1 MLWLCFHLLEGGEV
15 SSSITSK
22 HRKQMDRGGVDLV
35 IRNARLLMESG
46 LVRGGVGV
54 SRGIISVIATDEHL
68 PDSDT
73 IIDAKGHVLMPG
85 LIDGHAHIH
94 DPNMLSHESFQSGSR
109 AAAGGGVTTI
119 IDMPLTNQVDSV
131 AKADEKIS
139 QGVSH
144 SIVDFSFYA
153 GMINSENI
161 STIPTLVERGIA
173 AFKAFTCEP
182 YQVGAGVIA
191 RALSE
196 VSEYGGHLTVHSE
209 DQGVLDEFKKDM
221 EGDWDA
227 PISHSL
233 ARPNLAEQ
241 LAVRQNVSIA
251 EQTGGHLHI
260 AHITTREG
268 LNEIERAKLAGTMVT
283 TEVCPHHLVFYRD
296 DMNRLGPKSKMN
308 PPLRTKED
316 RAALWSGLLRG
327 IIDMTVSDHAPCP
340 IEKKEAG
347 KEDIR
352 EAWSG
357 VDGIQMI
364 LRVLLSEGINKG
376 RLSYTKLLRAAS
388 RNPARIFGLYP
399 KKGILRIGSDADFVI
414 FDPNREEKITADMM
428 FSKCEW
434 TLYEGMTMRGAPVMT
449 IVRGVQV
456 FGEGRILTKPGKS
469 EFQLMGSGERPIGE

>member
-1 MLWLCFHLLEGGEV
+1 
-15 SSSITSK
+15 
-22 HRKQMDRGGVDLV
+22 MDRGSLDLV
-35 IRNARLLMESG
+35 IRNARLLLESG

-54 SRGIISVIATDEHL
+54 TGGVISMIATDEHL
-68 PDSDT
+68 PDADT
-73 IIDAKGHVLMPG
+73 TIDAKGYVLMPG
-85 LIDGHAHIH
+85 IIDGHAHVH
-94 DPNMLSHESFQSGSR
+94 DNNMLSHESFQSGSR
-109 AAAGGGVTTI
+109 AAAGGGVTTV
-119 IDMPLTNQVDSV
+119 IDMPLTSQVDSV
-131 AKADEKIS
+131 TAVEEKIQ
-139 QGVSH
+139 QGLTN

-153 GMINSENI
+153 GMMSSENI
-161 STIPTLVERGIA
+161 PIIPTLIERGIA

-182 YQVGAGVIA
+182 YEVGAGVIA
-191 RALSE
+191 KGLSE
-196 VSEYGGHLTVHSE
+196 VSEFGGHLAVHSE

-221 EGDWDA
+221 EGEWDA
-227 PISHSL
+227 PISHSF
-233 ARPNLAEQ
+233 ARPNLAEY
-241 LAVRQNVSIA
+241 LAIRQNIA
-251 EQTGGHLHI
+251 LAEKTGGHLHI

-268 LNEIERAKLAGTMVT
+268 LNEIERAKLHGIMVT

-296 DMNRLGPKSKMN
+296 DMNRLGPRSKMN

-376 RLSYTKLLRAAS
+376 RLSYGKLLRIAS

-399 KKGILRIGSDADFVI
+399 KKGTLQIGSDADFVI
-414 FDPNREEKITADMM
+414 LDPSREEKITADLM
-428 FSKCEW
+428 FSKCGW
-434 TLYEGMTMRGAPVMT
+434 TLYEGMIMRGAPVMT
-449 IVRGVQV
+449 FVRGIQI
-456 FGEGRILTKPGKS
+456 FGEGKILTKPGQS
-469 EFQLMGSGERPIGE
+469 EFQVMGSGNRPIGE